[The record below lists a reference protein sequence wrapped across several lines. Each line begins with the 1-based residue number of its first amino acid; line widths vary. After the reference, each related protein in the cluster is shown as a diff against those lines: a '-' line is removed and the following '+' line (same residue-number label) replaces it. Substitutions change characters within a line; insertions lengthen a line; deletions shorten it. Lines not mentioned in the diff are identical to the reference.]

1 MKAVPKACHTGS
13 TMQTTPDI
21 ALRTATPTIV
31 IEAGHTERNYWRDLW
46 SYRELLGFLAW
57 RDISVRYKQTILG
70 IAWVVLRPLLTMIVF
85 TVVFGKLAGLS
96 SGQAPYP
103 AMVFAGM
110 LPWQLFAT
118 TLTDSGNSILNNGG
132 MVSKVYFPRLLMP
145 LSAAVV
151 ALVDFLVAAVLLA
164 ITLAIYG
171 VLPGWRI
178 LMLPLFIANALAIS
192 VGVGLWV
199 SALNVR
205 YRDFRFIVTFG
216 LQLGLYVS
224 PVGFRSAIIPEQW
237 RLLYACNPMVGVID
251 GFRWALL
258 GDATPLYWP
267 GTVLSAVLSVLL
279 LVSAV
284 AHFRRAEKSFADN
297 I

>member
-1 MKAVPKACHTGS
+1 
-13 TMQTTPDI
+13 
-21 ALRTATPTIV
+21 
-31 IEAGHTERNYWRDLW
+31 
-46 SYRELLGFLAW
+46 
-57 RDISVRYKQTILG
+57 
-70 IAWVVLRPLLTMIVF
+70 
-85 TVVFGKLAGLS
+85 
-96 SGQAPYP
+96 
-103 AMVFAGM
+103 MVFAGM

-164 ITLAIYG
+164 ITLVFYG

-178 LMLPLFIANALAIS
+178 LALPLFIIDALMIS
-192 VGVGLWV
+192 IGVGLWV
-199 SALNVR
+199 AALNVR
-205 YRDFRFIVTFG
+205 FRDFRFIVAFG

-237 RLLYACNPMVGVID
+237 RLLYSCNPMVGVID

-258 GDATPLYWP
+258 GDATPLYLP
-267 GTVLSAVLSVLL
+267 GTILSVALSALL
-279 LVSAV
+279 LVTAV
-284 AHFRRAEKSFADN
+284 AHFRRAEKSFADT

>member
-1 MKAVPKACHTGS
+1 MMNAISDLADRSS
-13 TMQTTPDI
+13 TQM
-21 ALRTATPTIV
+21 IV
-31 IEAGHTERNYWRDLW
+31 IEAGHTERHYWRDLW

-85 TVVFGKLAGLS
+85 SVVFGKLAGLS
-96 SGQAPYP
+96 SGSAPYP

-151 ALVDFLVAAVLLA
+151 ALVDFLVAAVLLS
-164 ITLAIYG
+164 ITLGLYG

-178 LMLPLFIANALAIS
+178 LALPLFIIDALAIS

-199 SALNVR
+199 AALNVR
-205 YRDFRFIVTFG
+205 YRDFRFIVVFG
-216 LQLGLYVS
+216 LQLGLYLS
-224 PVGFRSAIIPEQW
+224 PVGFRSAIIPDEW
-237 RLLYACNPMVGVID
+237 RFLYSCNPMVGVID

-267 GTVLSAVLSVLL
+267 GTVVSVLLSVLL
-279 LVSAV
+279 LWSAV
-284 AHFRRAEKSFADN
+284 VHFRRTEKSFAD
-297 I
+297 II